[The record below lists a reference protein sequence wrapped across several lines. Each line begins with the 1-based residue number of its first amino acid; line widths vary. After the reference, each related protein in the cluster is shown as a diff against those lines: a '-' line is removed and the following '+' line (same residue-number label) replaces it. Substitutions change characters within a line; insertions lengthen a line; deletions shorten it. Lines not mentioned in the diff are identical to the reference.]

1 MIVNNGGD
9 KNTFYDNFIEALYI
23 LSAVLGIEDYAMNV
37 DQMSNEEM
45 LKALEDQTEEI
56 KIYQREILDKL
67 DRLLERQ

>member
-1 MIVNNGGD
+1 MNSGGD

>member
-1 MIVNNGGD
+1 MDNGGD
-9 KNTFYDNFIEALYI
+9 KDNFYDRFIEALYI

-56 KIYQREILDKL
+56 KIHQREIIEKL
-67 DRLLERQ
+67 DRVLERLE